1 MMATVS
7 SLALAC
13 GLSSAAPSDTPP
25 STVLEVDVSA
35 IPDAEIAAK
44 LETRLVEQQTDTLA
58 QSEITV
64 VDAADEH
71 DFTIAVTVA
80 FAGERGLD
88 YQATVTLASVED
100 EALVSETTITCE
112 RCTDSELVAK
122 VREVV
127 TRLTGQMLYART
139 EDEPNPD
146 AEGAGHDD
154 RREADVPRADG
165 TDTRRIGPLGGAGIG
180 LLAVGIGGV
189 GAGIPLA
196 VRPAAVRGDPGEI
209 EERSLRP
216 LGIGL
221 SVAGGLL
228 VAGGAALIAIDV
240 TRRKKQRKTTYM
252 PSVTARQITFTISHR
267 F

>member
-1 MMATVS
+1 M
-7 SLALAC
+7 
-13 GLSSAAPSDTPP
+13 
-25 STVLEVDVSA
+25 
-35 IPDAEIAAK
+35 
-44 LETRLVEQQTDTLA
+44 
-58 QSEITV
+58 
-64 VDAADEH
+64 VDAADDH

-88 YQATVTLASVED
+88 YQATVTLVSVED
-100 EALVSETTITCE
+100 EALVSESTITCE

-127 TRLTGQMLYART
+127 TRLTGQMLYARA
-139 EDEPNPD
+139 EDEPNSD
-146 AEGAGHDD
+146 AGPGDND
-154 RREADVPRADG
+154 SREADVPRADG

-196 VRPAAVRGDPGEI
+196 IRPAAVRGDPGEI

-240 TRRKKQRKTTYM
+240 TRRKKQRRTTYM